1 MIRITRE
8 EAFSFISYKI
18 FIDGIERGKIKNNQ
32 TIEFT
37 TGKGWHTV
45 RAEQGGVSSKDLR
58 VNVKTSIVDLEVGD
72 NVKGW
77 EAFHALE
84 YITTRKDE
92 ALFLRKKKATSGNIT
107 EAETEDDIEELE
119 EEQLDNAVSSEGSQ
133 EAEGVRRALE
143 GMKRLAGYT
152 ALATVALAGI
162 NVFLGVVLSFA
173 PELLD
178 RLLFLAVSSVPLV
191 FGLLYLVLSIGLY
204 QRSRVFAIATVIVHF
219 VDTVLFFMSGLGD
232 VSTINVAIRLV
243 FLVTLFGGLTLSF
256 RDHALKKKYEVTTD
270 HVIATLLQEDKPS
283 VGKAQVIAC
292 TIIGLVGIGTLAYAL
307 TYWM

>member
-45 RAEQGGVSSKDLR
+45 RAEQGGGSSKDLR
-58 VNVKTSIVDLEVGD
+58 VNVKNSIINLEVGD

-77 EAFHALE
+77 EVFHAIE

-92 ALFLRKKKATSGNIT
+92 ALFLRKKKAASSDIT
-107 EAETEDDIEELE
+107 GSEAEDDIEELE
-119 EEQLDNAVSSEGSQ
+119 EEQLDNAASSESSQ

-143 GMKRLAGYT
+143 GMKRLAGNI

-162 NVFLGVVLSFA
+162 NVFLGAALAFW

-178 RLLFLAVSSVPLV
+178 RLLFLTVSSVPLV

-219 VDTVLFFMSGLGD
+219 TDWVLLFMSGLGS
-232 VSTINVAIRLV
+232 VSTISMAIRLF
-243 FLVTLFGGLTLSF
+243 FLVILFGGLTVSF
-256 RDHALKKKYEVTTD
+256 RYHTLKKKYEVTTN
-270 HVIATLLQEDKPS
+270 HEIATLIQESKPR

-292 TIIGLVGIGTLAYAL
+292 TIIGLVGIGTLTYAL